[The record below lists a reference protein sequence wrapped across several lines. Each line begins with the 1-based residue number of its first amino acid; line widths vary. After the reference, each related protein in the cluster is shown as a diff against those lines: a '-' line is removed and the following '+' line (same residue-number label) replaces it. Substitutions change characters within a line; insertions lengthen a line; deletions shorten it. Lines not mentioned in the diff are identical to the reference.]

1 MYIYEVP
8 NPDDPWSKRF
18 CCHARNQLNELR
30 EIYQQNR
37 EIFNL
42 AIPVAIGCLTTTIKV
57 VGRRINLKKEENLKK
72 CYCYDRSLGHYWEL
86 RRELTNKEW
95 LHVDQRKK
103 NGERLSDILAE
114 MKVLK

>member
-8 NPDDPWSKRF
+8 NPEDRWDKRF
-18 CCHARNQLNELR
+18 HCYARNKLHELG
-30 EIYQQNR
+30 ETYQQNK
-37 EIFNL
+37 EIINL
-42 AIPVAIGCLTTTIKV
+42 AIPVVFGCLTTVIKV
-57 VGRRINLKKEENLKK
+57 AGKRANLRKEENLKK
-72 CYCYDRSLGHYWEL
+72 FYCYDRSLGHYWEL

-95 LHVDQRKK
+95 LRVDQRKK

>member
-8 NPDDPWSKRF
+8 NPNDSRAKKF
-18 CCHARNQLNELR
+18 KCYARNKFHEL
-30 EIYQQNR
+30 EEQYQQNK
-37 EIFNL
+37 EIINL
-42 AIPVAIGCLTTTIKV
+42 VVPVAIGCLTTTIKV
-57 VGRRINLKKEENLKK
+57 VGRRANLRKQENLKK
-72 CYCYDRSLGHYWEL
+72 FYCYDRSLGHYWEL

-95 LHVDQRKK
+95 LRVDQRKK